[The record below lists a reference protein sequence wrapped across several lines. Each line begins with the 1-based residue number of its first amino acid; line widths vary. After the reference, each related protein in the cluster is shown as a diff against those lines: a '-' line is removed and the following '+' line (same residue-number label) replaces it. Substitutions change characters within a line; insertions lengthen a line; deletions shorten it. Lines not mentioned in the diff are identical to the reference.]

1 MFNSRR
7 VMASTGI
14 FGSESKYI
22 KEKDP
27 TSIDSDNDTY
37 NYTIQREA
45 SIMNLMNQRLKVVMP
60 GNFNL
65 ISGTTV
71 YISLP
76 TESEHATTDNSD
88 NTDYSMSGKY
98 LITAT
103 RQIITYEKHETIME
117 VATDST
123 ERPSVYKSSQQQNDV
138 VWT

>member
-1 MFNSRR
+1 
-7 VMASTGI
+7 
-14 FGSESKYI
+14 
-22 KEKDP
+22 
-27 TSIDSDNDTY
+27 
-37 NYTIQREA
+37 
-45 SIMNLMNQRLKVVMP
+45 MNLMNQRLKVVMP

-123 ERPSVYKSSQQQNDV
+123 ERPAVYKSSQQQNDA